1 MRFCK
6 RFLLENFTNLPFS
19 FRFFGGEDNT
29 LNDQQSNHQ
38 QQQPDGISGLLGLLT
53 GNAQQGGGNPQ
64 SQLNLLA
71 LQNIAAALGGT
82 GATSAV
88 RDPPA
93 QSNGGLNLGALSG
106 LASNFQLLSTLGSLF
121 GGRGRTNS
129 QEAEIQGRQV
139 DAKDGDENFSQFKD
153 LDFNKV
159 IKNMIVAYSGNSTD
173 DSDTSGRTK
182 RDIIPDTSPGTTTS
196 PPVSST
202 IQARIINKAPIY
214 SYIPDTTGQSLTSNN
229 RYTVNGNNPSYQQ
242 HLPEPPLNSID
253 IDRYPLVN
261 NQNRI
266 TPDQIPI
273 KTGTGS
279 LAFSNEHFNNRYTR
293 PNNAN
298 YQQQQLL
305 LQQQLQEEMENEQK
319 DRLAEQ
325 DRLSQLS
332 QYYTNTH
339 RFQYNSGSRPAS
351 SYQGS
356 QSNYNRY
363 SYDRYR
369 PSGSSGSSNNN
380 YNNRYTSHTSSSN
393 YNTGGGGGAGRVYV
407 TNAQGVNEYYLE
419 NGRKHYL

>member
-129 QEAEIQGRQV
+129 QEAETQGRQV
-139 DAKDGDENFSQFKD
+139 DAKDGDEDLSQFKD

-159 IKNMIVAYSGNSTD
+159 IKNMIVAYSTNST

-182 RDIIPDTSPGTTTS
+182 RDIIPDTSSGTTTS
-196 PPVSST
+196 SPVSST

-339 RFQYNSGSRPAS
+339 RFQYNAGSRPAS

-393 YNTGGGGGAGRVYV
+393 YNSGGGGGAGRVYV

>member
-1 MRFCK
+1 M
-6 RFLLENFTNLPFS
+6 
-19 FRFFGGEDNT
+19 
-29 LNDQQSNHQ
+29 NDQQSNHQ

-129 QEAEIQGRQV
+129 QEAETQGRQV
-139 DAKDGDENFSQFKD
+139 DAKDGDEDLSQFKD

-159 IKNMIVAYSGNSTD
+159 IKNMIVAYSANST

-229 RYTVNGNNPSYQQ
+229 RYTVNGNNPSYQ
-242 HLPEPPLNSID
+242 HLPEPTLNSID

-339 RFQYNSGSRPAS
+339 RFQYNAGSRPAS

-380 YNNRYTSHTSSSN
+380 YNNRYTSSN
-393 YNTGGGGGAGRVYV
+393 YNSGGGGGAGRVYV